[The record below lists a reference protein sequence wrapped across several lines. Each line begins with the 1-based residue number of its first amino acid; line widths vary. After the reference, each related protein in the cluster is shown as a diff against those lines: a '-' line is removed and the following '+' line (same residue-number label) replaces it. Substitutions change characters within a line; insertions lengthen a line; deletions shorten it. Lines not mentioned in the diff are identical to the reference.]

1 MAKKIVML
9 GGRRAGKSSILASVL
24 ENLKELSVQDICTVT
39 DGTRYV
45 DWEPGTSLSDKRDE
59 LQMYIAYKKAG
70 EEFVVD
76 MNPNRGHASY
86 RVEISRIESGK
97 KIFTQFE
104 FIDVPGEWMKPY
116 GDKKDGSVSAPQN
129 AAEAAGQATM
139 QTAAVTKSN
148 HDQLIDMI
156 GESDVLIVSIDTPYL
171 FASEAVNNAY
181 NRIDD
186 VNNLLLKL
194 QMESELDK
202 KLIIFCPVKC
212 EKYFRGYT
220 DEKEQYIDIHE
231 VTKRTCE
238 AYQTAINHYR
248 HDSRVTMLVMPVKTA
263 GGLEHTKL
271 RNPGKYYADANA
283 QVSVMVG
290 VDEDVDKKSSLW
302 CEDGKIVTRKNGDE
316 IILPDASNL
325 NDPEFEKWRVGIY
338 PIPKAWYKVT
348 GKYAPQYC
356 EQLTYRILKFFLEKD
371 ILVKKAKDEPD
382 AASGKGFWARLIA
395 ASIAAIMA
403 FVREFK
409 PTFDDVQLPVFQEIL
424 NKISSKGLIKEYPGY
439 KEIKE
444 EIEKEIE
451 KENNQSLI

>member
-24 ENLKELSVQDICTVT
+24 KNLEELSKQGICTVT
-39 DGTRYV
+39 DETRYV

-86 RVEISRIESGK
+86 RVEISRIESGE

-139 QTAAVTKSN
+139 QTAAGGKSN

-156 GESDVLIVSIDTPYL
+156 EESDVLIVSIDTPYL

-181 NRIDD
+181 NRKDD

-194 QMESELDK
+194 KMKSELDK

-220 DEKEQYIDIHE
+220 DEKGQYIDIHE

-238 AYQTAINHYR
+238 VYQTAINHYR

-271 RNPGKYYADANA
+271 RNPGKYYADASA

-290 VDEDVDKKSSLW
+290 IDTDKAVDGQDSIW
-302 CEDGKIVTRKNGDE
+302 FEDGRIKRRKDGDQ

-325 NDPEFEKWRVGIY
+325 SDPEFEKWRVGNY

-348 GKYAPQYC
+348 GEYAPEYC
-356 EQLTYRILKFFLEKD
+356 EQPAYRILKFFLEKD
-371 ILVKKAKDEPD
+371 ISVKEAKKNVKNNTT
-382 AASGKGFWARLIA
+382 ATGKGFLGKTKVWQ
-395 ASIAAIMA
+395 AIMSFINA
-403 FVREFK
+403 FKR
-409 PTFDDVQLPVFQEIL
+409 TFNDVQLPVFQKIL
-424 NKISSKGLIKEYPGY
+424 NEISNKGLIKEYPGY
-439 KEIKE
+439 E
-444 EIEKEIE
+444 E
-451 KENNQSLI
+451 LR

>member
-171 FASEAVNNAY
+171 FASEAVTAAGIPPTIMY
-181 NRIDD
+181 SVRRELYWDMRPLSRTAGSEKASARISATSS
-186 VNNLLLKL
+186 LYPRAQRYSSKL
-194 QMESELDK
+194 
-202 KLIIFCPVKC
+202 
-212 EKYFRGYT
+212 RGYIIISFS
-220 DEKEQYIDIHE
+220 YP
-231 VTKRTCE
+231 TKP
-238 AYQTAINHYR
+238 
-248 HDSRVTMLVMPVKTA
+248 PVCSAARKTS
-263 GGLEHTKL
+263 HKT
-271 RNPGKYYADANA
+271 
-283 QVSVMVG
+283 
-290 VDEDVDKKSSLW
+290 
-302 CEDGKIVTRKNGDE
+302 
-316 IILPDASNL
+316 NL
-325 NDPEFEKWRVGIY
+325 QI
-338 PIPKAWYKVT
+338 
-348 GKYAPQYC
+348 
-356 EQLTYRILKFFLEKD
+356 
-371 ILVKKAKDEPD
+371 
-382 AASGKGFWARLIA
+382 
-395 ASIAAIMA
+395 
-403 FVREFK
+403 
-409 PTFDDVQLPVFQEIL
+409 
-424 NKISSKGLIKEYPGY
+424 
-439 KEIKE
+439 
-444 EIEKEIE
+444 
-451 KENNQSLI
+451 